1 MSPEFEALQ
10 LLSARIGADPLLV
23 QGAGGNTS
31 IKQDGVLWIKASGKW
46 LREAGREDM
55 FVPVSVEPL
64 LAALK
69 QHHPDA
75 ERAEKFIAPGHD
87 AKGLRPSIETTVHA
101 LLPQKIVVHVHCVS
115 TIAYAVQFK
124 AEKLVAPLLRGFPYA
139 SIPYRRPGLP
149 LAKAIAE
156 RVKPETSVL
165 VLGNHG
171 LVVAAETVAGAAA
184 LLDQVCRR
192 LRLEPRESF
201 EPDLPALAQHA
212 SGSSYRLPVAPR
224 THAAAMDPVS
234 CAMAAGGSL
243 YPDHVVFLGAGS
255 VISRPGESAKMIEAA
270 AKDEGAVPPV
280 SILFRGQGILMR
292 GDADRGAEAM
302 AECLA
307 EVTGRIDPHAH
318 VRYLSLAENAELLN
332 WDAEKYRQALN
343 RRKAEA
349 TS

>member
-1 MSPEFEALQ
+1 MSPEFEALR

-55 FVPVSVEPL
+55 FVPLSLEPL
-64 LAALK
+64 LAALN
-69 QHHPDA
+69 QDHPDA

-87 AKGLRPSIETTVHA
+87 ANGLRPSIETAVHA

-115 TIAYAVQFK
+115 TIAHAVQLN
-124 AEKLVAPLLRGFPYA
+124 AEKRIAPLLRRFPYA
-139 SIPYRRPGLP
+139 FIPYRRPGLP

-156 RVKPETSVL
+156 RMNPETNVL
-165 VLGNHG
+165 ILGNHG
-171 LVVAAETVAGAAA
+171 LVVAAGTVAAAA
-184 LLDQVCRR
+184 SLLDQVCSR
-192 LRLEPRESF
+192 LRLEPRAAF
-201 EPDLPALAQHA
+201 EPDLPALARHA
-212 SGSSYRLPVAPR
+212 FGSSYRLPAAPR
-224 THAAAMDPVS
+224 AHAAAMDPLS
-234 CAMAAGGSL
+234 CAIAAGGSL
-243 YPDHVVFLGAGS
+243 YPDHVVFLGADS
-255 VISRPGESAKMIEAA
+255 VISRPGESAKLIEAST
-270 AKDEGAVPPV
+270 KDEGVPPPV
-280 SILFRGQGILMR
+280 SILFPGQGILMR
-292 GDADRGAEAM
+292 SDAGKGAEAM

-307 EVTGRIDPHAH
+307 EVTSRIDPHAH

-349 TS
+349 TL